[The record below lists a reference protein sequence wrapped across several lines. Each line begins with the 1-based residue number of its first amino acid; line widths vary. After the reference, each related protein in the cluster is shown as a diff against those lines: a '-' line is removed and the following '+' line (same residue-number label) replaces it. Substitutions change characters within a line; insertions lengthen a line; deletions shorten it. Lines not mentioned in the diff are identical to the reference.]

1 MNCRRDRAA
10 PARTPWHV
18 LPSPAPC
25 SALAVARPH
34 WRRPIVPLIAQPLHM
49 ARNHEKGGRNGKMMK
64 KALMDVAHAAT
75 AWLNGTVA
83 RPPQPHMHK
92 AIALSRLREPI
103 ASNRATVPGCIRAR
117 RIQPRR
123 HARRPGRARPP
134 AACSAGH
141 SRRRPPTMATRP
153 LRRSHSTSI
162 RSVDCPP
169 RPWCP
174 LAAVTPHLAP
184 PPPYANRAG
193 RCSWSGV
200 T

>member
-1 MNCRRDRAA
+1 
-10 PARTPWHV
+10 
-18 LPSPAPC
+18 
-25 SALAVARPH
+25 
-34 WRRPIVPLIAQPLHM
+34 
-49 ARNHEKGGRNGKMMK
+49 MMK

>member
-1 MNCRRDRAA
+1 
-10 PARTPWHV
+10 
-18 LPSPAPC
+18 
-25 SALAVARPH
+25 
-34 WRRPIVPLIAQPLHM
+34 
-49 ARNHEKGGRNGKMMK
+49 
-64 KALMDVAHAAT
+64 MDVAHAAT

-184 PPPYANRAG
+184 PPTRTERAG
-193 RCSWSGV
+193 AAGAASRDDEACAGAACVRAIRSFLIVSLSMLFGNNKIISSV
-200 T
+200 SSS